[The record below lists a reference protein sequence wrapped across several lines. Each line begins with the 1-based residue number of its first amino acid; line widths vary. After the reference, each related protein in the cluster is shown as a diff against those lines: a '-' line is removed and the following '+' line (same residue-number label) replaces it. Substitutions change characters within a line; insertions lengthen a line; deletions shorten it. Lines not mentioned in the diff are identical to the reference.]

1 MKSGTDDG
9 FTNLLEN
16 ARRIMLSGDIANLER
31 RFYNTEDKSIA
42 YHISHARKEWSMGNY
57 NQCEVDLDRVYD
69 LMDEEPQ

>member
-1 MKSGTDDG
+1 MSSDPEDG
-9 FTNLLEN
+9 FTHLAEN
-16 ARRIMLSGDIANLER
+16 ARRIMLSVDIANLER
-31 RFYNTEDKSIA
+31 RFCNTEDKSIA